1 MSLSVIERK
10 QLDALLREDLGDG
23 RVSGEESSL
32 DSRSF
37 KRMVRRLAQEGD
49 CSCDVA
55 CGSGTGAEYKARVQT
70 VLNEATQGIFN
81 FGREFEEY
89 NARQDEKEKRQRLA
103 RKQIGVRKLCQKF
116 HNSESKEEKS
126 DESEC
131 ILPFCGMNNKIFKAN
146 CIVL

>member
-10 QLDALLREDLGDG
+10 QLDALLREDAGSGRLG
-23 RVSGEESSL
+23 GEESSL
-32 DSRSF
+32 DSKSF

-49 CSCDVA
+49 FSCDFA
-55 CGSGTGAEYKARVQT
+55 RSSGTGSECKARVRT
-70 VLNEATQGIFN
+70 ALGEVALGNFD

-89 NARQDEKEKRQRLA
+89 NARQDERERRQRLA
-103 RKQIGVRKLCQKF
+103 KKQIGVRKLRP
-116 HNSESKEEKS
+116 ESKEEKS

-131 ILPFCGMNNKIFKAN
+131 AFPFCGMSNKIFKAN